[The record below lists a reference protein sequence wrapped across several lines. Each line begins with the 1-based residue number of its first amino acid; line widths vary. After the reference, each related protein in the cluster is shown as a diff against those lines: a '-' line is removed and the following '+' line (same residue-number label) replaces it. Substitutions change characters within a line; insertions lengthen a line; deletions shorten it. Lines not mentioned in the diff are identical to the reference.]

1 MSKPKI
7 LINRQDHVTFHN
19 DYLRPQLAQYFDIVD
34 YDPTVNYDS
43 WLYSAMTN
51 GVTQNT
57 WHESL
62 VQSGAG
68 LIYDNLWEYHLA
80 AQKRSCVP
88 STAHVA
94 SCKSYFWINEHYS
107 NIAHGYNQYVPDK
120 NPTHLALLPVRR
132 LTPQRRQLL
141 TALTPVLSQ
150 IIYST
155 VDQGSFLPQDQNE
168 TMGSFDRY
176 FDPNW
181 YNNTCFSIVSET
193 MVYPKNDLH
202 VTEKTFKPIA
212 YYHPFVVFGQTGH
225 LAYMR
230 ELGFET
236 FENLFDESYDTEENP
251 VTRLKK
257 IVENVMQFEPRDY
270 DHLTWQKLQHNHDL
284 FYNQARVEQE
294 FVTGLV
300 NPILEYAQTR

>member
-88 STAHVA
+88 STR
-94 SCKSYFWINEHYS
+94 
-107 NIAHGYNQYVPDK
+107 G
-120 NPTHLALLPVRR
+120 
-132 LTPQRRQLL
+132 
-141 TALTPVLSQ
+141 VLQ
-150 IIYST
+150 II
-155 VDQGSFLPQDQNE
+155 FLD
-168 TMGSFDRY
+168 
-176 FDPNW
+176 
-181 YNNTCFSIVSET
+181 
-193 MVYPKNDLH
+193 K
-202 VTEKTFKPIA
+202 
-212 YYHPFVVFGQTGH
+212 
-225 LAYMR
+225 
-230 ELGFET
+230 
-236 FENLFDESYDTEENP
+236 
-251 VTRLKK
+251 
-257 IVENVMQFEPRDY
+257 
-270 DHLTWQKLQHNHDL
+270 
-284 FYNQARVEQE
+284 
-294 FVTGLV
+294 
-300 NPILEYAQTR
+300 

>member
-155 VDQGSFLPQDQNE
+155 VDQGRFLPQDQNE

-193 MVYPKNDLH
+193 TTYTKYQLH
-202 VTEKTFKPIA
+202 VTLRKIQSPGWKKLLKTSC
-212 YYHPFVVFGQTGH
+212 
-225 LAYMR
+225 
-230 ELGFET
+230 
-236 FENLFDESYDTEENP
+236 NLNHEIMTIWPGKNSNTIMTYFTIKLVLNRS
-251 VTRLKK
+251 L
-257 IVENVMQFEPRDY
+257 
-270 DHLTWQKLQHNHDL
+270 WQ
-284 FYNQARVEQE
+284 
-294 FVTGLV
+294 GLSI
-300 NPILEYAQTR
+300 PY